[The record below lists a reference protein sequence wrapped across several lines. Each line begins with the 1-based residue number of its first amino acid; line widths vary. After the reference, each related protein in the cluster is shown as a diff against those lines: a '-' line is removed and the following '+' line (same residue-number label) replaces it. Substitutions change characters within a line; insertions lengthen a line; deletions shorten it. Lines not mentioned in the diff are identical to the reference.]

1 MKKLAYLCTT
11 AIAILPSA
19 AYAQSTGTI
28 ETEKETIVIT
38 GTRSQRGVDGVVI
51 QDSTKARGTTSDWKP
66 SGACGR

>member
-38 GTRSQRGVDGVVI
+38 GTRAQRGVTV
-51 QDSTKARGTTSDWKP
+51 S
-66 SGACGR
+66 